1 MSGVSEGIMRI
12 IDLTLDNQQ
21 LVHQAAEL
29 LVVGFRENWPDAWPN
44 IEEALAEVRDV
55 IAPDHIAR
63 AAVAPDGTLL
73 GWVGGLPE
81 YEGNVWELHPIVV
94 RPSLQGQGIGRALIA
109 DLEEQVRLRGGLT
122 IMLGT
127 DDVTGMTTL
136 SNVDLYEDL
145 PQKIAS
151 IRNLRG
157 HPYEFYQKCGYT
169 IIGVMPDANG
179 HGKPDIY
186 MGKRVQAK

>member
-12 IDLTLDNQQ
+12 IDLSLDNQQ

-29 LVVGFRENWPDAWPN
+29 LVVGFRENWPEAWPN

>member
-151 IRNLRG
+151 IRNLQG

>member
-29 LVVGFRENWPDAWPN
+29 LVVGFRENWPEAWPN

>member
-29 LVVGFRENWPDAWPN
+29 LVVGFRDNWPDAWPN